1 MKHQNIVN
9 SISPLAKN
17 EHYLCQTQARE
28 FDVGVILYQKVKLN
42 NHGHIMVAC
51 VAAQGRGGVGVRGR
65 ERSSLPSPLP
75 PCAATQ
81 AKIMVE
87 F

>member
-28 FDVGVILYQKVKLN
+28 FDVGVILYQKVKPN

-51 VAAQGRGGVGVRGR
+51 VAAQGERGGGG
-65 ERSSLPSPLP
+65 EGEGKELPSLPPPPLRRN
-75 PCAATQ
+75 AG
-81 AKIMVE
+81 
-87 F
+87 